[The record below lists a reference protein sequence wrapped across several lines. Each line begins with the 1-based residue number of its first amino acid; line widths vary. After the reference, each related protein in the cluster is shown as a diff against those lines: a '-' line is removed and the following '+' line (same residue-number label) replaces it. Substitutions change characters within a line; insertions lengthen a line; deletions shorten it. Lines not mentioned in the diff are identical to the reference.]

1 MVFGLLLSIY
11 LRIESANGNLHSDV
25 EIIRNSEKYFIT
37 SDGIEVNSLIIHD
50 LSYPMLLPDDASF
63 HKKAAPS
70 ASIFGHLQAR
80 EDADIFTNI
89 DQRT

>member
-25 EIIRNSEKYFIT
+25 EIIRNSEKFFIT
-37 SDGIEVNSLIIHD
+37 SDGLEVNSLIIHD
-50 LSYPMLLPDDASF
+50 LSYQMLLPDDASF
-63 HKKAAPS
+63 LKKEAPR

-80 EDADIFTNI
+80 EDSDVFTSI
-89 DQRT
+89 D